1 MHNYEL
7 TSSEGVG
14 EGKDEILLF
23 FPPPLSALLVPLAEM
38 SEDCRFAF
46 RIIKADNE
54 GVCGV
59 VVCWW
64 CHGDI

>member
-1 MHNYEL
+1 MK
-7 TSSEGVG
+7 TSCSS
-14 EGKDEILLF
+14 LS
-23 FPPPLSALLVPLAEM
+23 PLSALLVPLAEM

-64 CHGDI
+64 CHRDI